1 MKNRDRRFAWI
12 LTGLIVGVGLAS
24 IWPHEPVSAA
34 AGSDRNEKF
43 AIVTAQLG
51 PNAEGVFVLDFLTG
65 RLTGACLNRIR
76 NGTGF
81 VQFYYRNVA
90 EDFAVA
96 GNATPYYA
104 VTSGFAD
111 IQNRGGAQWGQSAV
125 YIAEM
130 NSGKVA
136 AYAVPY
142 RITQV
147 VQSPVPLVPLAN
159 FPFREA
165 TVTE

>member
-1 MKNRDRRFAWI
+1 MKNRDRRIVWL
-12 LTGLIVGVGLAS
+12 LTGLVVGIGLAS
-24 IWPHEPVSAA
+24 IWPHEPLEAA

-43 AIVTAQLG
+43 ALVTAQLG
-51 PNAEGVFVLDFLTG
+51 IGVEGVYVLDFLTG
-65 RLTGACLNRIR
+65 RLTGAALSRSR
-76 NGTGF
+76 NGTSF
-81 VQFYYRNVA
+81 VHFYYRNVA
-90 EDFAVA
+90 EDFQVA
-96 GNATPYYA
+96 GSATPYYA

-111 IQNRGGAQWGQSAV
+111 ILNRGGAQWGDSAIYV
-125 YIAEM
+125 AEL
-130 NSGKVA
+130 NSGQVK

-147 VQSPVPLVPLAN
+147 VQNPVPLVPLAQ

>member
-1 MKNRDRRFAWI
+1 M
-12 LTGLIVGVGLAS
+12 LTGLIAGIGLAS
-24 IWPHEPVSAA
+24 IWPHEPVAAA

-43 AIVTAQLG
+43 ALVTAQLDL
-51 PNAEGVFVLDFLTG
+51 NTEAVFVLDFLTG
-65 RLTGACLNRIR
+65 RLTGASLNRTR

-81 VQFYYRNVA
+81 VYYYYRNVA
-90 EDFAVA
+90 EDFQIA

-104 VTSGFAD
+104 ITSGFAE
-111 IQNRGGAQWGQSAV
+111 IQNRGGAQWGQSAL

-136 AYAVPY
+136 AYAIPY

-147 VQSPVPLVPLAN
+147 PQPPVPIVPLAN